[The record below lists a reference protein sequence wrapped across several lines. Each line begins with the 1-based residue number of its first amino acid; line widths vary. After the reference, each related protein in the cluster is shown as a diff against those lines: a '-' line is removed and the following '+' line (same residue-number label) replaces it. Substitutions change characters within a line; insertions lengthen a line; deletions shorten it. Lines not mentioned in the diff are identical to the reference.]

1 MKSLKIVKGWSDAV
15 NRRTDNTIAKKWKKV
30 ANKIE
35 QHERH
40 LKGLDAKKV
49 IRIRKS
55 EHRQHNDQKKK
66 DKDKQQSTKHTYVH
80 IKLKIE

>member
-1 MKSLKIVKGWSDAV
+1 MKSLKIVKGRSDAV

-35 QHERH
+35 QHEHH
-40 LKGLDAKKV
+40 LKGLDTKKV

-55 EHRQHNDQKKK
+55 KHRQHNDQKKK
-66 DKDKQQSTKHTYVH
+66 DKRTNNNLQNIH

>member
-1 MKSLKIVKGWSDAV
+1 MKSLKIATGWSDAV

-40 LKGLDAKKV
+40 LKGLDA
-49 IRIRKS
+49 
-55 EHRQHNDQKKK
+55 
-66 DKDKQQSTKHTYVH
+66 
-80 IKLKIE
+80 

>member
-35 QHERH
+35 QHEHH
-40 LKGLDAKKV
+40 LKGLDTKKV
-49 IRIRKS
+49 ICS
-55 EHRQHNDQKKK
+55 
-66 DKDKQQSTKHTYVH
+66 H
-80 IKLKIE
+80 IAYDIYFLAS